1 MKGKRAM
8 KDRTAAVKLS
18 VGALALWVGVATQVA
33 APVITSLTMVGA
45 TPQLSIQSDLVITNQ
60 IQYCTNLNQTNIK

>member
-1 MKGKRAM
+1 MGEPARL
-8 KDRTAAVKLS
+8 RL
-18 VGALALWVGVATQVA
+18 GALALATSVAAQAA

-60 IQYCTNLNQTNIK
+60 IQYCTNLSQTNIK